1 MGMGYARGITAGVRL
16 GVFEALREG
25 AADAAELAERTACH
39 PDGMR
44 PLANTLAGFGL
55 LRREEGRCSLTRPSR
70 KWFLAVISD
79 AAHPG
84 GQDGVDATARW
95 DELFFSVVS
104 GASAWPEETM
114 SGWMNDGGFS
124 KVTCERLL
132 SIPQVVITAIA

>member
-1 MGMGYARGITAGVRL
+1 
-16 GVFEALREG
+16 
-25 AADAAELAERTACH
+25 
-39 PDGMR
+39 
-44 PLANTLAGFGL
+44 
-55 LRREEGRCSLTRPSR
+55 
-70 KWFLAVISD
+70 
-79 AAHPG
+79 
-84 GQDGVDATARW
+84 VDATARW